1 MKLGGYSIDMLRY
14 FNNCSKYLF
23 CFVKQS
29 GTFYKLNAD
38 DLSVALS
45 VSDKTVL

>member
-1 MKLGGYSIDMLRY
+1 MLRF
-14 FNNCSKYLF
+14 FNNSSKYLF

-29 GTFYKLNAD
+29 GMFYRLTTE
-38 DLSVALS
+38 DLSVSLG